1 MRWKG
6 RRQSQNV
13 EDRRGARTGTLAVG
27 GVGGAVG
34 LVILII
40 VVLLGGDP
48 QALLEQMPQQPAGAG
63 GNVAGPAA
71 SNPEEDELAAFVS
84 VVLADTEDV

>member
-48 QALLEQMPQQPAGAG
+48 QALLEC
-63 GNVAGPAA
+63 
-71 SNPEEDELAAFVS
+71 
-84 VVLADTEDV
+84 